1 MIELL
6 RVHETLERNRIISI
20 SGLSNDI
27 IKRMIRN
34 GILKESESFVEVDEK
49 IYLETNIDFTQE
61 QNYAMEKISTS
72 LKQQKVTLIDGI
84 TGSGKTELYLEAAT
98 RILKEGK
105 QVLIMLPEIT
115 LTQEFLKILEVDLK
129 IKSGNGTQ
137 VYQRLNADSC
147 GLIFL
152 IKKLDLLLAQDQVFF
167 YHLLISG

>member
-1 MIELL
+1 
-6 RVHETLERNRIISI
+6 
-20 SGLSNDI
+20 
-27 IKRMIRN
+27 
-34 GILKESESFVEVDEK
+34 
-49 IYLETNIDFTQE
+49 
-61 QNYAMEKISTS
+61 MEKISTS

-115 LTQEFLKILEVDLK
+115 LTQEFLKFLEVDLK
-129 IKSGNGTQ
+129 IKLGNGTQ

>member
-34 GILKESESFVEVDEK
+34 GILKESESFVEVEEK

-115 LTQEFLKILEVDLK
+115 LTQEFLKIFRSRFKNQVGEWHSGLSEAKRRQLWFDILNKK
-129 IKSGNGTQ
+129 I
-137 VYQRLNADSC
+137 RLVVGARSS
-147 GLIFL
+147 L
-152 IKKLDLLLAQDQVFF
+152 FF
-167 YHLLISG
+167 TIY